1 MSRVERIAWGL
12 LICTLGLGLLSIV
25 AVVKQDFGACPDET
39 SVGDQFKEAF
49 SALVD
54 VVKWGIGIASGVVGL
69 LGLQA
74 LRVKE
79 GPQYSRA
86 GQLLVVSV
94 VTAMCLSIYF
104 GLRWRT
110 LVAQSWFLKC
120 PNLVTDPFLQRSF
133 DFHTYF
139 FMGGFALL
147 ALMAALMLFPSKP

>member
-1 MSRVERIAWGL
+1 MSRVERLAWFL
-12 LICTLGLGLLSIV
+12 LACTLLLGLV
-25 AVVKQDFGACPDET
+25 CVAAVVSQGFVACPDES
-39 SVGDQFKEAF
+39 SVGDPFKEAF

-54 VVKWGIGIASGVVGL
+54 IVKWGIGLAAGVVGL

-86 GQLLVVSV
+86 GQLLLVSV
-94 VTAMCLSIYF
+94 VSAMCLSIYF

-110 LVAQSWFLKC
+110 LVAQAWFLKC
-120 PNLVTDPFLQRSF
+120 PNLVTDSFLQRSF

-139 FMGGFALL
+139 FMGGFLLL
-147 ALMAALMLFPSKP
+147 ALMAALMLFPPKA

>member
-1 MSRVERIAWGL
+1 MDWHSQSFV
-12 LICTLGLGLLSIV
+12 
-25 AVVKQDFGACPDET
+25 ACPDEAAL
-39 SVGDQFKEAF
+39 GDQYKEAF

-54 VVKWGIGIASGVVGL
+54 IVKWGIGIASGVVGL

-86 GQLLVVSV
+86 GHLLLVSV

-110 LVAQSWFLKC
+110 LVAQSWLLKC
-120 PNLVTDPFLQRSF
+120 PNLVTDPLLQRTF
-133 DFHTYF
+133 DLHTYF
-139 FMGGFALL
+139 FTGGFALL
-147 ALMAALMLFPSKP
+147 AFMAALMLFPPKPIGG

>member
-1 MSRVERIAWGL
+1 MARVERITWIL
-12 LICTLGLGLLSIV
+12 LACTLGLGLLCV
-25 AVVKQDFGACPDET
+25 LAVITQSFVACPDENA
-39 SVGDQFKEAF
+39 VGESFKEAF

-54 VVKWGIGIASGVVGL
+54 IVKWGIGIASGVVGL

-86 GQLLVVSV
+86 GQLLLVSV
-94 VTAMCLSIYF
+94 VAAMCLSIYF

-110 LVAQSWFLKC
+110 LVAQSWLLKC

-139 FMGGFALL
+139 FMGGLSLL
-147 ALMAALMLFPSKP
+147 ALMAAMILFPPKP